1 MRIRL
6 YNARLRYFLDKWP
19 GKRYLGMYRF
29 LPMFFVLGAALEF
42 SMINWHVGEV
52 NFCKYIQAKIG
63 CLFLL
68 WVLCK
73 KCEWVS
79 EIERVSESLRE

>member
-52 NFCKYIQAKIG
+52 NFYRTYKKRQAQDIALQELQDEG
-63 CLFLL
+63 LL
-68 WVLCK
+68 PQ
-73 KCEWVS
+73 
-79 EIERVSESLRE
+79 

>member
-6 YNARLRYFLDKWP
+6 YNARLRYVLDKWP

-52 NFCKYIQAKIG
+52 NFYRTYKKRQAQDIALQELQDEG
-63 CLFLL
+63 LL
-68 WVLCK
+68 PQ
-73 KCEWVS
+73 
-79 EIERVSESLRE
+79 

>member
-1 MRIRL
+1 MPIRL
-6 YNARLRYFLDKWP
+6 YNARLRYVLDKWP

-52 NFCKYIQAKIG
+52 NFYRTYKKRQAQDIALQELQDEG
-63 CLFLL
+63 LL
-68 WVLCK
+68 PQ
-73 KCEWVS
+73 
-79 EIERVSESLRE
+79 